1 MLDVLKNIIQFLG
14 NMLEWIIG
22 FFEWCIVKVFLVIFD
37 AVLWVLNAIPVPEW
51 LEDLSGNVTGIDPG
65 ILYFAQPFELSTGL
79 TWVLSAYT
87 LRFLIRRL
95 PVIG

>member
-14 NMLEWIIG
+14 NMLEWLIE
-22 FFEWCIVKVFLVIFD
+22 FVTWCLVKVLLLIFEG
-37 AVLWVLNAIPVPEW
+37 LLYVLNAIPVPDFMT
-51 LEDLSGNVTGIDPG
+51 DLDGNIAGIDPG
-65 ILYFAQPFELSTGL
+65 VLYFVQPLQLGTGI
-79 TWVLSAYT
+79 TWLVSAYL